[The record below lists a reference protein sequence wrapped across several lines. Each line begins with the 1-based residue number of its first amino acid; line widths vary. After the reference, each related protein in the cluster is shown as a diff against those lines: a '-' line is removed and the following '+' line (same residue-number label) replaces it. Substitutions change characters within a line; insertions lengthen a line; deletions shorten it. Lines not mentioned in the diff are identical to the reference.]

1 MVALPAYRAQHDKEC
16 QASGVQILRCM
27 AFEPISRLNGVPSF
41 NVTLEQ
47 TIDTNPNS
55 PDSKALQ
62 VSLKQ
67 ELDVNQL

>member
-1 MVALPAYRAQHDKEC
+1 
-16 QASGVQILRCM
+16 M